1 MTACP
6 LLPSLRQTILWDHM
20 VYGSLLAPS
29 PQVLKRASL
38 PFKPIRINS
47 DARDTFQTW
56 RHGKCDA
63 GEGGEKLEVIGRRA
77 LSEEAFLIQ
86 TTECLSLCGKQPGL
100 QNVHPSDSFT
110 VALTLRS

>member
-6 LLPSLRQTILWDHM
+6 FLPSLRQTFLWDHM

-38 PFKPIRINS
+38 PSKPIIINS
-47 DARDTFQTW
+47 YARDTFQTW

-63 GEGGEKLEVIGRRA
+63 GEGGENLEVIGRRA

-86 TTECLSLCGKQPGL
+86 LNASAFTESSPDCKTSIHQTVSL
-100 QNVHPSDSFT
+100 
-110 VALTLRS
+110 